1 MAYFNQ
7 FVIGTARLRAIGAIQ
22 IVAANLF
29 AMAKQSVEFG

>member
-7 FVIGTARLRAIGAIQ
+7 FVIGAARLRAMSAIQ

-29 AMAKQSVEFG
+29 AVTKQYVEFG